1 MPTGR
6 LMTEHDLLEHIRKA
20 VTPVETAPKQKHVRS
35 NHIIHAIFISNY
47 APL

>member
-35 NHIIHAIFISNY
+35 TIQKLRVTIN
-47 APL
+47 